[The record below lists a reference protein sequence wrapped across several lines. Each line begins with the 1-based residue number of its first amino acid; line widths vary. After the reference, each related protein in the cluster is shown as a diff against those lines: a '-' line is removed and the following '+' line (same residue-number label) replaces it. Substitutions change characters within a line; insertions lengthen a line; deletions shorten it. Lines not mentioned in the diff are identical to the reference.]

1 LTYKPISCPSSA
13 SVWLNNDGE
22 GSGCSGDEI
31 SYPTIKIDMISKA
44 WKKKNWKRR
53 SEKSSYLYIY
63 EVVIWVIV
71 YNYIKNIIYYP
82 VT

>member
-31 SYPTIKIDMISKA
+31 YYPTIKIDMISKA
-44 WKKKNWKRR
+44 WRRRIEKKKWK
-53 SEKSSYLYIY
+53 KVAIYIY
-63 EVVIWVIV
+63 M
-71 YNYIKNIIYYP
+71 K
-82 VT
+82 